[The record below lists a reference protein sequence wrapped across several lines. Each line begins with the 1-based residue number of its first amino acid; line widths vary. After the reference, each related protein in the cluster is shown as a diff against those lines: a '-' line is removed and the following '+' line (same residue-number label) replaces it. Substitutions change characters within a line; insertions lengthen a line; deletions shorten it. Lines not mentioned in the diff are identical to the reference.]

1 MASDYT
7 ASDLKSDVKN
17 AAHDT
22 ARDTQ
27 RATDNLADKAKAAY
41 DDATSSGGMGDAKRK
56 ASDIVETAREKG
68 HEVIDAARERG
79 AHVAENVRSE
89 ADRLYRAGERRA
101 NELAH
106 QAEDYYD
113 EVSDMVRR
121 QPAAALGIAAG
132 VGFLVG
138 LILARR

>member
-7 ASDLKSDVKN
+7 ASDLKKDVQD
-17 AAHDT
+17 AASDT
-22 ARDTQ
+22 ARDVGQ
-27 RATDNLADKAKAAY
+27 GARDIAGQAKAAF
-41 DDATSSGGMGDAKRK
+41 DEATSSGAMGDARRK
-56 ASDIVETAREKG
+56 AGEMVEHAKERG
-68 HEVIDAARERG
+68 HEAVEAARERG
-79 AHVAENVRSE
+79 AHIAENVRSE

-101 NELAH
+101 EDLAV

>member
-1 MASDYT
+1 MPSDYT
-7 ASDLKSDVKN
+7 ASDLKSDVQN
-17 AAHDT
+17 AARDT
-22 ARDTQ
+22 ARDAEQ
-27 RATDNLADKAKAAY
+27 GAQNLADKAKAAF
-41 DDATSSGGMGDAKRK
+41 DEATSSGAMGDARRR
-56 ASDIVETAREKG
+56 AGEIMDTAREKG
-68 HEVIDAARERG
+68 HEMMDAARERG
-79 AHVAENVRSE
+79 AHIAENVRSE
-89 ADRLYRAGERRA
+89 ADRLYRAGERKA
-101 NELAH
+101 GDLAV